1 MTRSNLK
8 NRQWVL
14 AKRPDG
20 MVGEE
25 NFTWKEEVEIKQI
38 QDGEFLVKNLY
49 LSFDPAQRGWMEDRK
64 SYVPPVQIGEV
75 MRAGSIAQV
84 IESRN
89 SNFKEGDIVEGTFG
103 WQDYAIT
110 DGRGLLRTAK
120 VPSNIPIT
128 TPLSIFGITGMTAYF
143 GLLEIGKPIAGD
155 TVLISGAAGSTGSI
169 AGQIAKIKECEVIGI
184 AGGAEKC
191 RWLTEE
197 VNFDAAIDYK
207 EAHMRHAIR
216 EVCPKGVNVVFDN
229 VGGDFLD
236 AALTKLSLNARI
248 VLCGAISRYNE
259 KILPPGPTNYMS
271 LIFMR
276 AKMEGFIVTD
286 FLEKYPEAIEEM
298 KSWVNEGKIIYKEDI
313 QEELENA
320 PKTLQRLYTGKNKG
334 KQLLKLG
341 DPE

>member
-1 MTRSNLK
+1 MTRSNFK

-25 NFTWKEEVEIKQI
+25 NFSWKDEVEIEEIK
-38 QDGEFLVKNLY
+38 DGEFLVKNLY

-75 MRAGSIAQV
+75 MRAGSVAQV
-84 IESRN
+84 IESKN
-89 SNFKEGDIVEGTFG
+89 SDFKEGDIVEGTFG

-110 DGRGLLRTAK
+110 DGTGLLRASK
-120 VPSNIPIT
+120 VPSDIPIT
-128 TPLSIFGITGMTAYF
+128 TPLSVFGITGMTAYF
-143 GLLEIGKPIAGD
+143 GLLEIGKPISGD
-155 TVLISGAAGSTGSI
+155 IALISGAAGSTGSI
-169 AGQIAKIKECEVIGI
+169 AGQIAKIKGCEVIGI

-197 VNFDAAIDYK
+197 ANFDSAIDYK
-207 EAHMRHAIR
+207 EANMRQSIR

-236 AALTKLSLNARI
+236 AALTQLSLNSRI

-259 KILPPGPTNYMS
+259 KTLPPGPTNYMS

-286 FLEKYPEAIEEM
+286 YVEKFPEAIEEM
-298 KSWVNEGKIIYKEDI
+298 KNWVDEGKIIYEEDI

-320 PKTLQRLYTGKNKG
+320 PKTLQRLYTGMNKG

>member
-1 MTRSNLK
+1 MATSNLK

-14 AKRPDG
+14 NKRPDG

-25 NFTWKEEVEIKQI
+25 NFAWKEEVPIEATKNGEI
-38 QDGEFLVKNLY
+38 LVRNLY

-84 IESRN
+84 IESKN
-89 SNFKEGDIVEGTFG
+89 PNFKEGDIVEGSFG
-103 WQDYAIT
+103 WQEYAIS
-110 DGRGLLRTAK
+110 DNSGIMKVNK

-128 TPLSIFGITGMTAYF
+128 TPLSVFGITGMTAYF
-143 GLLEIGKPIAGD
+143 GLLEIGKPIQKD
-155 TVLISGAAGSTGSI
+155 IVLISGAAGSTGSI
-169 AGQIAKIKECEVIGI
+169 AGQIAKIKGCEVIGI

-197 VNFDAAIDYK
+197 AKFDVAIDYK
-207 EAHMRHAIR
+207 EANMKQAIR
-216 EVCPKGVNVVFDN
+216 EVCPKGANVVFDN

-236 AALTKLSLNARI
+236 IALTRLSINARI

-259 KILPPGPTNYMS
+259 KKLPPGPTNYMA

-276 AKMEGFIVTD
+276 AKMEGFIVSD
-286 FLEKYPEAIEEM
+286 FLKKFPDAIEEM
-298 KSWVNEGKIIYKEDI
+298 KSWVNEGKIIYAEDI
-313 QEELENA
+313 QLGLENA
-320 PKTLQRLYTGKNKG
+320 PKTLQRLYTGQNKG

-341 DPE
+341 DPD

>member
-25 NFTWKEEVEIKQI
+25 NFTWKEEIEIKQI

-75 MRAGSIAQV
+75 MRAGSVAQV

-110 DGRGLLRTAK
+110 DGTGLLRAAK
-120 VPSNIPIT
+120 VPSDIPIT

-197 VNFDAAIDYK
+197 VNFNAAIDYK
-207 EAHMRHAIR
+207 EANMRHAIR

-236 AALTKLSLNARI
+236 AALTKLCLNARI

-313 QEELENA
+313 QEGLENA

>member
-14 AKRPDG
+14 TKRPDG

-75 MRAGSIAQV
+75 MRAGSVAQV

-89 SNFKEGDIVEGTFG
+89 SSFKEGDIVEGTFG

-110 DGRGLLRTAK
+110 DGTGLLRAKK
-120 VPSNIPIT
+120 VPSDIPIT

-197 VNFDAAIDYK
+197 VNFNAAIDYK
-207 EAHMRHAIR
+207 EANMRHAIR

-236 AALTKLSLNARI
+236 AALTKLCLNARI

-259 KILPPGPTNYMS
+259 KTLPPGPTNYMS

-313 QEELENA
+313 QEGLENA